1 MRHATTFA
9 PTFAIVPV
17 KALGLAKRRLAP
29 ALPDAARRRLVLTM
43 LEDVLTAVASVEGI
57 ARILVVTPDRE
68 VAALAER
75 EGAAIVPEPNIEPG
89 SQLNA
94 AVEGGIAFALARG
107 AAQALILPAD
117 VPLATPAELASLVA
131 SRGAKAGVTLA
142 PSHDSNG
149 TNALLPAPPNA
160 ITPCYGP
167 GSYLQHMSQAMAR
180 HIDVHVMHLP
190 GIARDIDEPADLVH
204 LSAAGGERYAF
215 LAPYLAGPRAPADH
229 TAPVEDQ

>member
-9 PTFAIVPV
+9 VVPV

-43 LEDVLTAVASVEGI
+43 LEDILTAAVSVERI

-68 VAALAER
+68 VA
-75 EGAAIVPEPNIEPG
+75 
-89 SQLNA
+89 
-94 AVEGGIAFALARG
+94 AFALARG

-117 VPLATPAELASLVA
+117 VPLATPAELASLIE
-131 SRGAKAGVTLA
+131 SRGVKPGVTLA

-149 TNALLPAPPNA
+149 TNALLLAPPNA

-215 LAPYLAGPRAPADH
+215 LAPYLAGPRGTADH
-229 TAPVEDQ
+229 TAGAEEQ

>member
-1 MRHATTFA
+1 MRQAATFV
-9 PTFAIVPV
+9 IVPV

-43 LEDVLTAVASVEGI
+43 LEDVLAAAASVEGI
-57 ARILVVTPDRE
+57 ARTLVVTPDRE
-68 VAALAER
+68 VAAIAER
-75 EGAAIVPEPNIEPG
+75 KGATIVPEPDLEPG

-94 AVEGGIAFALARG
+94 AVEVGIAFALARG

-117 VPLATPAELASLVA
+117 VPLATPAEIASLIQ
-131 SRGAKAGVTLA
+131 SRGGKPGVTLA

-149 TNALLPAPPNA
+149 TNALLLAPPNA

-167 GSYLQHMSQAMAR
+167 GSYLAHMSQAMAR
-180 HIDVHVMHLP
+180 HIDVHVMHLA
-190 GIARDIDEPADLVH
+190 GISRDIDEPADLVH

-229 TAPVEDQ
+229 TARAEEQ

>member
-9 PTFAIVPV
+9 VVPV

-43 LEDVLTAVASVEGI
+43 LEDILTAAVSVEGI

-75 EGAAIVPEPNIEPG
+75 RGAAIVPEPNIEPG

-117 VPLATPAELASLVA
+117 VPLATPAELASLIE
-131 SRGAKAGVTLA
+131 SRGVKPGVTLA
-142 PSHDSNG
+142 HSHDSNG
-149 TNALLPAPPNA
+149 DNALLLSRKAVVELKRWYHLRA
-160 ITPCYGP
+160 E
-167 GSYLQHMSQAMAR
+167 LQGTTFSFFVDDQLIGR
-180 HIDVHVMHLP
+180 NL
-190 GIARDIDEPADLVH
+190 L
-204 LSAAGGERYAF
+204 
-215 LAPYLAGPRAPADH
+215 RAQHA
-229 TAPVEDQ
+229 

>member
-9 PTFAIVPV
+9 VVPV

-43 LEDVLTAVASVEGI
+43 LEDILTAAVSVERI

-68 VAALAER
+68 VAAAM
-75 EGAAIVPEPNIEPG
+75 
-89 SQLNA
+89 
-94 AVEGGIAFALARG
+94 AFALARG

-117 VPLATPAELASLVA
+117 VPLATPAELASLIE
-131 SRGAKAGVTLA
+131 SRGVKPGVTLA

-149 TNALLPAPPNA
+149 TNALLLAPPNA

-215 LAPYLAGPRAPADH
+215 LAPYLAGPRGTADH
-229 TAPVEDQ
+229 TAGAEEQ

>member
-1 MRHATTFA
+1 MRRAA
-9 PTFAIVPV
+9 TFAIVPV

-29 ALPDAARRRLVLTM
+29 VLPEAVRRRLVLTM
-43 LEDVLTAVASVEGI
+43 LEDVLAAASSVEEI

-75 EGAAIVPEPNIEPG
+75 KGAAIVPEPDIEPG
-89 SQLNA
+89 SQLNT

-117 VPLATPAELASLVA
+117 VPLATPAELASLIR
-131 SRGAKAGVTLA
+131 SRGSKPGVTLA

-149 TNALLPAPPNA
+149 TNALLLAPPNA
-160 ITPCYGP
+160 LTPGYGP
-167 GSYLQHMSQAMAR
+167 GSYLVHMSQAMAR
-180 HIDVHVMHLP
+180 HIDVHVMHLA
-190 GIARDIDEPADLVH
+190 GISRDIDEPADLVH

-215 LAPYLAGPRAPADH
+215 LAPYLAGPRGTADH
-229 TAPVEDQ
+229 TASAEEQ